1 MTVPASLPI
10 NDIRAELVQACA
22 GHNRIIVTAPTGSGK
37 STRVPGFLA
46 DEVLPGGGQVVCL
59 QPRRLAARML
69 ARRVAGERG
78 AALGGEVGYRV
89 RFDWRMGPATR
100 IVYETDGILLQE
112 LRRDPDL
119 RRVGAIVFDEFHE
132 RHLYGDILL
141 GLALTLQA
149 ARRPDLKIV
158 VMSATLEAAPLE
170 QFLAPCARVQ
180 AGGRCYPV
188 DIRYHGERS
197 ARPPPVWEQA
207 AQVWAQSRAAAGGG
221 HTLIFMPGA
230 HEIRR
235 TVSALQLAGASAQ
248 RIFPLYG
255 ELTPAA
261 QDAAVAPDR
270 VPKIIVA
277 TNIAETSV
285 TIDGVTLVIDS
296 GLARRAGYD
305 PEHGINTLLVEKISR
320 AAAEQRAGR
329 AGRTA
334 PGVCLRLWS
343 AEEHERRSA
352 SEIPEV
358 ARLDLSEVVLSLR
371 ALGVADLTAFRWVE
385 PPAAERLRYTEEF
398 LKEIGALRPAD
409 GAVTALGRRLLDF
422 PVHPRWGRLL
432 LTAAEYGCVAE
443 AALLAALAQERGML
457 AQAGAPGRPAAPA
470 AAARRSSRQGSLRQ
484 SDLDREIR
492 ARREELADPEWESDL
507 LLRLH
512 LWQAAAAENFSSA
525 ACGELGL
532 HAGACRRVEEM
543 RGQFLRIAERMELT
557 GAAAAGGGA
566 PAISIL
572 KCLLAAFPD
581 QVARRVSAG
590 SARVE
595 LVHGRRGSL
604 APESAVRHAALLVAP
619 EIRRLEARRGE
630 IETRITLAS
639 AIAPEWLEELFPESI
654 ARRRRVEFDPVQRR
668 VIARNDLFYHDLV
681 MAAGRAEKPSADEAA
696 GSLAAEVLAGRLVL
710 KQWTAAAEQW
720 VLRLN
725 SLAGWSPELG
735 LPAIGPDERRHLI
748 EQICH
753 GAFSASEIKERPVM
767 PTLRAWLSAAQQALL
782 EKYAPERIKLA
793 NGRAFKLTYEA
804 GQAPVFSARIQEL
817 YDAPECPAIALGK
830 ARPRVMILAPN
841 HRPVQITD
849 DLASFWAHGYQQAKK
864 DLRGRYPKHEWR

>member
-1 MTVPASLPI
+1 M
-10 NDIRAELVQACA
+10 
-22 GHNRIIVTAPTGSGK
+22 
-37 STRVPGFLA
+37 
-46 DEVLPGGGQVVCL
+46 VCL

-69 ARRVAGERG
+69 ARRVASERG

-89 RFDWRMGPATR
+89 RFDWRMGPVTR

-119 RRVGAIVFDEFHE
+119 RRVGAIIFDEFHE
-132 RHLYGDILL
+132 RHLFGDILL

-149 ARRPDLKIV
+149 ERRPDLKVV

-180 AGGRCYPV
+180 ASGRCFPV
-188 DIRYHGERS
+188 DIRYHA
-197 ARPPPVWEQA
+197 ARPAQPPPVWEQA
-207 AQVWAQSRAAAGGG
+207 AQAWTQSRAAAGSG

-235 TVSALQLAGASAQ
+235 TVSALHLAGAPAQ

-270 VPKIIVA
+270 IPKIIVA

-320 AAAEQRAGR
+320 ASADQRAGR

-334 PGVCLRLWS
+334 PGVCLRLWP
-343 AEEHERRSA
+343 AEEHAHRLA

-371 ALGVADLTAFRWVE
+371 ALGVADLAAFRWVE
-385 PPAAERLRYTEEF
+385 PPSAERLLYTEEF
-398 LKEIGALRPAD
+398 LKEIGALRPSD
-409 GAVTALGRRLLDF
+409 GAVTPLGRRLLDF

-432 LTAAEYGCVAE
+432 LTAADYGCVAE

-457 AQAGAPGRPAAPA
+457 AHTGAPGRPAAPA
-470 AAARRSSRQGSLRQ
+470 AAARRSARQGSLRQ

-492 ARREELADPEWESDL
+492 ARREELADPDWESDL
-507 LLRLH
+507 LLRLR
-512 LWQAAAAENFSSA
+512 LWQAAAAEKFSPA
-525 ACGELGL
+525 VCGELGL

-543 RGQFLRIAERMELT
+543 RGQFLSIAERMQLAGT
-557 GAAAAGGGA
+557 GAAAGA
-566 PAISIL
+566 AAPPVSIL

-581 QVARRVSAG
+581 QVARRASAG
-590 SARVE
+590 GARVE

-604 APESAVRHAALLVAP
+604 APESAVRHAALMVAP

-639 AIAPEWLEELFPESI
+639 AIAPEWLEELFPESV

-668 VIARNDLFYHDLV
+668 VLARNDLYYHDLLI
-681 MAAGRAEKPSADEAA
+681 AAGRAEKPSEDEAA

-720 VLRLN
+720 MLRLN
-725 SLAGWSPELG
+725 CLTGWRPELG

-753 GAFSASEIKERPVM
+753 GAFSGSEIKERPVM
-767 PTLRAWLSAAQQALL
+767 PTLRAWLSDAQQALL
-782 EKYAPERIKLA
+782 DKYAPERIKLA

-830 ARPRVMILAPN
+830 VRPRVMILAPN

-849 DLASFWAHGYQQAKK
+849 DLASFWRAGYLQARKE
-864 DLRGRYPKHEWR
+864 LRGRYPKHEWR

>member
-1 MTVPASLPI
+1 MAP
-10 NDIRAELVQACA
+10 
-22 GHNRIIVTAPTGSGK
+22 TAP
-37 STRVPGFLA
+37 
-46 DEVLPGGGQVVCL
+46 QNY
-59 QPRRLAARML
+59 Q
-69 ARRVAGERG
+69 
-78 AALGGEVGYRV
+78 
-89 RFDWRMGPATR
+89 
-100 IVYETDGILLQE
+100 
-112 LRRDPDL
+112 
-119 RRVGAIVFDEFHE
+119 
-132 RHLYGDILL
+132 
-141 GLALTLQA
+141 
-149 ARRPDLKIV
+149 
-158 VMSATLEAAPLE
+158 
-170 QFLAPCARVQ
+170 
-180 AGGRCYPV
+180 
-188 DIRYHGERS
+188 
-197 ARPPPVWEQA
+197 
-207 AQVWAQSRAAAGGG
+207 
-221 HTLIFMPGA
+221 
-230 HEIRR
+230 
-235 TVSALQLAGASAQ
+235 
-248 RIFPLYG
+248 
-255 ELTPAA
+255 
-261 QDAAVAPDR
+261 
-270 VPKIIVA
+270 A

-320 AAAEQRAGR
+320 AAAEQRA
-329 AGRTA
+329 AAA
-334 PGVCLRLWS
+334 PGGLRS
-343 AEEHERRSA
+343 GFARGFGRRRNMNIGPA
-352 SEIPEV
+352 AEIPEV
-358 ARLDLSEVVLSLR
+358 ARLDFERSGLEFAGAGCGGPGGVPLGGDSGGGAAALHGRIFR
-371 ALGVADLTAFRWVE
+371 ARSARCACLTA
-385 PPAAERLRYTEEF
+385 PSP
-398 LKEIGALRPAD
+398 
-409 GAVTALGRRLLDF
+409 LGRRLLDF

-512 LWQAAAAENFSSA
+512 LWQAAAAEKFSSA
-525 ACGELGL
+525 VCGGLGL

-543 RGQFLRIAERMELT
+543 RGQFLRIAGRLELP

-566 PAISIL
+566 PAVSIL

-604 APESAVRHAALLVAP
+604 APESAVRHAAVLVAP

-654 ARRRRVEFDPVQRR
+654 ASRRRVEFDPVQRR
-668 VIARNDLFYHDLV
+668 VIARNDLFYHDLAI
-681 MAAGRAEKPSADEAA
+681 AAGRAEKPSADEAA

-725 SLAGWSPELG
+725 CLAGWRPELG

-753 GAFSASEIKERPVM
+753 GACSAGEIKDRPVM
-767 PTLRAWLSAAQQALL
+767 PTLRAWLSAGQQELL
-782 EKYAPERIKLA
+782 DKYAPERIKLA
-793 NGRAFKLTYEA
+793 NGRVFKLTYEA

-817 YDAPECPAIALGK
+817 YDAPECPTIALGK

-849 DLASFWAHGYQQAKK
+849 DLASFWRAGYQQARKE
-864 DLRGRYPKHEWR
+864 LRGRYPKHEWR